1 MDFFIFPALDIRRP
15 PCYIIRLRKFFTDF
29 YEKNGVWRKYDRR
42 CRIRG
47 GVAGVR
53 MLLDGTGQQLSARH
67 GFRPASGKGRHRGEK
82 HQSAFPDAPRRGRSA
97 GEALEIAI
105 GNSNIGVYKYD
116 ITNSAQRH
124 RLEVI
129 RKSKRIYFNGIP
141 YPIYEVSGSFIV
153 VGLDKHKDKK
163 RILES
168 LRHFK

>member
-1 MDFFIFPALDIRRP
+1 MKRTVFGGSMIAAAVFAAAWLGSGCSSTGPDNNYLHV
-15 PCYIIRLRKFFTDF
+15 TDF
-29 YEKNGVWRKYDRR
+29 VRHLEK
-42 CRIRG
+42 
-47 GVAGVR
+47 
-53 MLLDGTGQQLSARH
+53 DGIEVKSINPLSPMPLA
-67 GFRPASGKGRHRGEK
+67 
-82 HQSAFPDAPRRGRSA
+82 A